1 MGKGVVMR
9 VEEESW
15 ERKEEKERKKLS
27 PGSHFSDFRSQ
38 N

>member
-1 MGKGVVMR
+1 MR

-15 ERKEEKERKKLS
+15 ERKEVKERKKLS
-27 PGSHFSDFRSQ
+27 LGTLFFVFRFQ